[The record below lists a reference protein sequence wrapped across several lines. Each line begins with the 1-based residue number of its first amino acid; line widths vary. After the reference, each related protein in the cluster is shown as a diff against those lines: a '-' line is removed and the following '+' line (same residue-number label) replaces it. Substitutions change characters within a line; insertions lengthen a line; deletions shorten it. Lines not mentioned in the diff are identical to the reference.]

1 MNKQVITG
9 IQVRMARSGLKWSAQ
24 DLAEKS
30 GVGLSTVNKIDRE
43 DGIPSV
49 RIQNLVAIE
58 RALLATGRVRFEGE
72 TGVFVQPFEG

>member
-58 RALLATGRVRFEGE
+58 QALVATGRVRFEGK
-72 TGVFVQPFEG
+72 TGVFVQPLEG